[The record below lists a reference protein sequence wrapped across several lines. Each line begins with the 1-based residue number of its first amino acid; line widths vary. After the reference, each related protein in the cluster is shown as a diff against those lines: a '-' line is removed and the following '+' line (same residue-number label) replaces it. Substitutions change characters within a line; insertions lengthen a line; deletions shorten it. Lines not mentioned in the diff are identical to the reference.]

1 MIIGEVINSRYD
13 IKMLIGDGG
22 MANVYLAY
30 DRILRKNVAIKMLR
44 YELSKD
50 ESFIKRFNREA
61 SQVTKLEHPNVVRS
75 HAIGEYNNQP
85 FIVMEYIKGKTL
97 KDFLRE
103 REMITPEE
111 AVHIMIQIC
120 QGVDQAHYQGIIHR
134 DLKSQNVMIDEE
146 LNVKIADF
154 GIALSSNE
162 ADMTQTNTIMGSV
175 HYLAPE
181 LARGNVATPAS
192 DIYSLGILLYELLTG
207 TVPFKGEGAVNIA
220 LQHMESQIPSVQ
232 EVDKSISANFDHIIK
247 KATVKKPMLRY
258 PDVLEMIEDLRVV
271 HIEGSVNNFVEE
283 DLEKTRIIERIDVD
297 NLDESRITEKEE
309 RMPKKTEKRFS
320 ILSLLNG
327 IAYTFILV
335 AAFIVYHRLVISP
348 AQFESSHA
356 VIPDVIGM
364 DEAEALSTLDEAG
377 VEIVDIQVREAANT
391 SVPAGEVFRTT
402 PTAGVRI
409 RLVEDVSVVIY
420 TATHDIQLDEVR
432 SSEGPVGNLAEIDGV
447 DENGAVE

>member
-61 SQVTKLEHPNVVRS
+61 MQVTKLEHPNVVAS
-75 HAIGEYNNQP
+75 HAIGEYKGQP
-85 FIVMEYIKGKTL
+85 FIVMEYVKGKTL

-103 REMITPEE
+103 HGKITAEE

-120 QGVDQAHYQGIIHR
+120 QGVDQAHHQGIIHR
-134 DLKSQNVMIDEE
+134 DLKSQNIMIDEA

-181 LARGNVATPAS
+181 LARGNLATPVS

-207 TVPFKGEGAVNIA
+207 IVPFKGEGAVNIA
-220 LQHMESQIPSVQ
+220 LQHMESPIPSVL
-232 EVDKSISANFDHIIK
+232 EVDESIPENFDYIIK
-247 KATVKKPMLRY
+247 KATAKKPMLRY

-271 HIEGSVNNFVEE
+271 HIQGSVSHFIEE
-283 DLEKTRIIERIDVD
+283 DIEKTQVIEPMAHP
-297 NLDESRITEKEE
+297 ESSITEKEE
-309 RMPKKTEKRFS
+309 RMPRKTEKRFS

-327 IAYTFILV
+327 IAYTFIIV
-335 AAFIVYHRLVISP
+335 ASFFVYHRLVIYP
-348 AQFESSHA
+348 GQFESDHA
-356 VIPDVIGM
+356 VIPNVIGM
-364 DEAEALSTLDEAG
+364 NEADARSTLIEAG
-377 VEIVDIQVREAANT
+377 IDVGIVEIEVREAANT
-391 SVPAGEVFRTT
+391 AVPEGEVFRTN
-402 PTAGVRI
+402 PAAGVRI
-409 RLVEDVSVVIY
+409 RLVEDVTVVIY
-420 TATHDIQLDEVR
+420 TATHETSAVASRVLESLPDEVAR
-432 SSEGPVGNLAEIDGV
+432 E
-447 DENGAVE
+447 

>member
-1 MIIGEVINSRYD
+1 MIVGEVINSRYD

-61 SQVTKLEHPNVVRS
+61 MQVTKLEHPNVVAS
-75 HAIGEYNNQP
+75 HAIGEYQDQP

-103 REMITPEE
+103 YGKVSPEE

-120 QGVDQAHYQGIIHR
+120 QGVDQAHHQEIIHR
-134 DLKSQNVMIDEE
+134 DLKSQNIMIDEE
-146 LNVKIADF
+146 LNIKVMDF

-181 LARGNVATPAS
+181 LARGNLATPAS

-220 LQHMESQIPSVQ
+220 LQHMESPIPSVLDSD
-232 EVDKSISANFDHIIK
+232 ESLSENFDYVIK

-258 PDVLEMIEDLRVV
+258 PDVLEMIEDLRVA
-271 HIEGSVNNFVEE
+271 HIQGSVSNLIEE
-283 DLEKTRIIERIDVD
+283 DDLAEEDIENTRVIEP
-297 NLDESRITEKEE
+297 LDPAYMAESTITEKEE
-309 RMPKKTEKRFS
+309 KMPRKTEKRFS

-327 IAYTFILV
+327 IAYTFIIV
-335 AAFIVYHRLVISP
+335 AAFYVYRLLVVQP
-348 AQFESSHA
+348 AQFESDHA
-356 VIPDVIGM
+356 IIPNVIGM
-364 DEAEALSTLDEAG
+364 NEEEARSYFAEAG
-377 VEIVDIQVREAANT
+377 IEIVEIQVREATNR
-391 SVPAGEVFRTT
+391 SVPEGEVFRTN
-402 PTAGVRI
+402 PAAGVRI
-409 RLVEDVSVVIY
+409 RLVEDVTIVIH
-420 TATHDIQLDEVR
+420 TAIHDTRAPNDE
-432 SSEGPVGNLAEIDGV
+432 ATD
-447 DENGAVE
+447 

>member
-1 MIIGEVINSRYD
+1 MIVGEVINSRYD

-50 ESFIKRFNREA
+50 ENFIKRFNREA
-61 SQVTKLEHPNVVRS
+61 MQVTKLQHPNVVTT
-75 HAIGEYNNQP
+75 HAIGEYKNQP
-85 FIVMEYIKGKTL
+85 FIVMEYIKGTTL

-103 REMITPEE
+103 RKSITPEE

-120 QGVDQAHYQGIIHR
+120 QGVDQAHHQGVIHR
-134 DLKSQNVMIDEE
+134 DLKSQNIMIDDE

-162 ADMTQTNTIMGSV
+162 AEMTQTNTIMGSV

-220 LQHMESQIPSVQ
+220 LQHMESDIPSVL
-232 EVDKSISANFDHIIK
+232 ETNDTISTNFDHIIK
-247 KATVKKPMLRY
+247 KSTVKKPALRY

-271 HIEGSVNNFVEE
+271 HIHGGVNNLVEE
-283 DLEKTRIIERIDVD
+283 DLEQTRIIEPMDDANRG
-297 NLDESRITEKEE
+297 ESTIIEREE
-309 RMPKKTEKRFS
+309 NMTKKTENRFN
-320 ILSLLNG
+320 ILSILNG
-327 IAYTFILV
+327 IAYTIIIV
-335 AAFIVYHRLVISP
+335 AAFLIYYILVISP
-348 AQFESSHA
+348 AQFESGHA
-356 VIPDVIGM
+356 VIPNVIGM
-364 DEAEALSTLDEAG
+364 SEAEALNSLEEAG

-391 SVPAGEVFRTT
+391 SVPIGEVFRTT
-402 PTAGVRI
+402 PMPGARI
-409 RLVEDVSVVIY
+409 RLVEDVTVVIY
-420 TATHDIQLDEVR
+420 VATHDLNVATD
-432 SSEGPVGNLAEIDGV
+432 LAGV
-447 DENGAVE
+447 DVFGVEQ

>member
-1 MIIGEVINSRYD
+1 MIVGGVINSRYD

-61 SQVTKLEHPNVVRS
+61 MQVTKLEHRNVVAS
-75 HAIGEYNNQP
+75 HAIGEYKDQP

-103 REMITPEE
+103 HGKITPEE

-120 QGVDQAHYQGIIHR
+120 QGVDQAHHQGIIHR
-134 DLKSQNVMIDEE
+134 DLKSQNIMIDEE
-146 LNVKIADF
+146 LNVKITDF

-181 LARGNVATPAS
+181 LARGNLATPAS

-220 LQHMESQIPSVQ
+220 LQHMESQVPSVL
-232 EVDKSISANFDHIIK
+232 EVDESISANFDYIIK

-271 HIEGSVNNFVEE
+271 HIHGSVNNLVEE
-283 DLEKTRIIERIDVD
+283 DIEKTMVIEPIDSAHAP
-297 NLDESRITEKEE
+297 SRITEKEE
-309 RMPKKTEKRFS
+309 RMPRKTEKRFS
-320 ILSLLNG
+320 ILSFLNG
-327 IAYTFILV
+327 LAYTFIIV
-335 AAFIVYHRLVISP
+335 AAFFFYHRLVIYP
-348 AQFESSHA
+348 AQFESDHA
-356 VIPDVIGM
+356 VIPDMIGM
-364 DEAEALSTLDEAG
+364 NEAEARSILADEG
-377 VEIVDIQVREAANT
+377 FEIVEIEVRGAANT
-391 SVPAGEVFRTT
+391 SVPVGKVFRTN
-402 PTAGVRI
+402 PSAGVRI
-409 RLVEDVSVVIY
+409 RLVEDVTVVIY
-420 TATHDIQLDEVR
+420 TATHDISAVAAR
-432 SSEGPVGNLAEIDGV
+432 SQQPASDSAQMADTPEAE
-447 DENGAVE
+447 AVE